1 MDAGLYVRE
10 ESEYIFPGLVVVRS
24 KKVGDSL
31 SDNLKFYF
39 EKKIL
44 FHQKTM
50 DEFIRDL
57 QEHFS
62 CRVIVDFRE
71 LNKRVVSD
79 PYHFPSS
86 PEKAR
91 RI

>member
-24 KKVGDSL
+24 KKVDDSPRIH
-31 SDNLKFYF
+31 FG
-39 EKKIL
+39 KKIL
-44 FHQKTM
+44 FHEKTV

-57 QEHFS
+57 QKHFS